1 MSKFLVSMTL
11 YAYVSTRTKAHLFDL
26 ILLCS
31 SINFKSHARDSLTH
45 CWSVRQSVGQ
55 SHFAFLALTGG
66 FSVTA
71 PAQMLGQP
79 FIITAPT
86 KPHVASVAVYP
97 VLLVTD

>member
-1 MSKFLVSMTL
+1 MSKCLVSMTL

-31 SINFKSHARDSLTH
+31 SINFMLHVRDSLTH

-66 FSVTA
+66 FSFNA

-86 KPHVASVAVYP
+86 NPHVASVAVYP
-97 VLLVTD
+97 VLLVAD